1 MKLNIETEHIEFKLS
16 TSQLNR
22 AIESLSAM
30 LNKHGKGKV
39 LFGVN
44 DDGTIVGQ
52 NIGNK
57 TLKDISEN
65 ISLKIK
71 PTVIPNIEIL
81 NYDNKVVI
89 SVEVIGSNKPYSAN
103 GLYLIRSGS
112 ENKKIEPDQLK
123 DLLFTNSVETITNI
137 ESFNQDLTFSQLK
150 QLYIIKGLTIDNGTF
165 YKNMGL
171 LCRNGKFNVLAE
183 ILSDNNDCSIKV
195 VRFNGVDKSEIIS
208 RNEYGYKCL
217 LLSMQQALDYVYS
230 LNETRV
236 QVDES
241 FQRKEVK
248 LFDEKCLK
256 EAWSNACLHS
266 KWSKMIP
273 PAIYIFTDRIEVVST
288 GGLPLDYPLE
298 DFFIGVSHP
307 INKQLQ
313 KIMGQLGIVEQ
324 TGHGV
329 PEIVKKYGK
338 KAFEITSNHITVKLK
353 FPFNISNKNMSFEG
367 LSESHKNVLKSIIN
381 QPNIT
386 INEICKVVNLK
397 TSRVSIIIRDLRTQG
412 IIERVGSNKN
422 GFWKVN
428 RS

>member
-1 MKLNIETEHIEFKLS
+1 MKLTIETEHVEFKMS

-22 AIESLSAM
+22 AIESLGAM

-39 LFGVN
+39 LFGVH

-52 NIGNK
+52 SVGNK

-65 ISLKIK
+65 INLKIK

-81 NYDNKVVI
+81 NIEDKPII
-89 SVEVIGSNKPYSAN
+89 SVEVIGFNKPYSAN

-112 ENKKIEPDQLK
+112 ENKKIEPEQLK

-137 ESFNQDLTFSQLK
+137 ESFNQDLTFNQLK
-150 QLYIIKGLTIDNGTF
+150 QLYIIKGLTIDNDTF

-171 LCRNGKFNVLAE
+171 ICKNGKFNVLAE

-195 VRFNGVDKSEIIS
+195 VRFNGTDKSEMIF

-241 FQRKEVK
+241 FQRKEIK
-248 LFDEKCLK
+248 LFDEKCLR

-338 KAFEITSNHITVKLK
+338 EAFEITNNHITVKLK
-353 FPFNISNKNMSFEG
+353 FPFDISSTNLNLDG
-367 LSESHKNVLKSIIN
+367 LSESHKKVLKSIVN
-381 QPNIT
+381 QPSIT
-386 INEICKVVNLK
+386 INEICKVVGLK
-397 TSRVSIIIRDLRTQG
+397 TTRVSDIIKDLRVQG
-412 IIERVGSNKN
+412 LLERVGSNKN
-422 GFWKVN
+422 GYWKVV
-428 RS
+428 R